1 MNIKSIEKV
10 TVYIFAL
17 LIFQAPV
24 GFCADLSID
33 EAVNMALQNNL
44 DIKIAAK
51 QEEVAKANLDSTEA
65 AQGVTVSL
73 SNKLSASDGVSDGIS
88 QDFDRGSSTSVSA
101 SYPLYTG
108 GKNQL
113 NINIKKQYLQ
123 QSELNTQR
131 TAENIKYNT
140 IKAYYDIL
148 EAKRTIG
155 VDQES
160 VSNYEKH
167 LTNVQQLYTAG
178 SKPKS
183 DLLRSE
189 VSLADARQTLIK
201 AQNDYDVDVITLKNI
216 IKMNRDEELNLTEDF
231 QYIPFDRQL
240 ADCLSYAAENRK
252 DLKESQIDYDVAQK
266 NVELAKVGYKP
277 TVSASVGTSW
287 NTQMLPSVSNH
298 GYTVGLST
306 SWDIFDN
313 GLTKADVA
321 SAEAALDEA
330 QLTLQQ
336 KSDNI
341 DLAVRQAYLDM
352 REAEKRFNS
361 TQTAVDQAEEDMFI
375 AQEKYR
381 VGAGV
386 ILDVIDAQLALSTAE
401 LNHISAQYDYA
412 RDKAELENAMG
423 LNEEIAG

>member
-1 MNIKSIEKV
+1 MFNKE
-10 TVYIFAL
+10 
-17 LIFQAPV
+17 
-24 GFCADLSID
+24 
-33 EAVNMALQNNL
+33 
-44 DIKIAAK
+44 
-51 QEEVAKANLDSTEA
+51 
-65 AQGVTVSL
+65 
-73 SNKLSASDGVSDGIS
+73 NKLIEYVSVGESITLKIKVQLFED
-88 QDFDRGSSTSVSA
+88 
-101 SYPLYTG
+101 L
-108 GKNQL
+108 NQL
-113 NINIKKQYLQ
+113 VLGYVIKDRLGQPIFGTNTHHYDEIINNAKKGEFYEFLFCFDVNLGIGSYSISTAIIKD
-123 QSELNTQR
+123 R
-131 TAENIKYNT
+131 T
-140 IKAYYDIL
+140 AYYDIL